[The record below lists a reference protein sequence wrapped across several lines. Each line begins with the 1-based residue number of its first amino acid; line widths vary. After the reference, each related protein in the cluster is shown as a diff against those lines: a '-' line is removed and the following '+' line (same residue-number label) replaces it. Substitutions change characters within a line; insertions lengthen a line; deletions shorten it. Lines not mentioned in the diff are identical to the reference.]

1 MKKLLIPPAVLG
13 LSALL
18 AACGGGTTP
27 PSSSAFALTVNVAG
41 VSGAPVKIT
50 NTISNTTL
58 FDGTLTGSKTFGDV
72 AAGSVLNVQGGAVNS
87 YATPAAQSVTLDNNK
102 SVTLEYKAAAQAG
115 VAVSNTQISGKIGG
129 TDLQIDSANLLS
141 HSDPF
146 FGEAVVRSNVL
157 TLDLALLVPA
167 PDDLLGGFYSTGCSG
182 TNTDASALILDSLSL
197 NAYSPQGDLIGTIRE
212 KIVSGPDA
220 ALPNALVYRLYSDR
234 AFIFRGECQYN
245 LTDGTVITEKNDI
258 QAVKGWNTLVFAG
271 EGQNV
276 TVKNAAS
283 GNRAELTF
291 TSAAPRVAVRLDPE
305 SLTFSDEDQLTVNA
319 RLIQIGNYSGVVK
332 LSTDIAGLSVEPATL
347 TLNPLPKMS
356 GQSTGGQSARLKMMD
371 LQPQLLAT
379 KLTFKYTGTTNLSNK
394 QFEVLVKD
402 SNAKQVGSGTGKIT
416 VTRAGIA
423 VFLGTQDLELPPSSS
438 RVLPVMLNSVGNFRG
453 KVTVSV
459 SGLPSGVSTTPV
471 DVDLNGYGSAQLVLT
486 SSAALKSGTYP
497 LTITAQSGASVTRA
511 DFNLVVPRP
520 TVSVKLGSTSFYP
533 LLPQGETTTVAV
545 ELQSQNGFSGSTSVQ
560 ITGLPIGVTSAPVN
574 ARITPNTTTTVQVPL
589 TATVDAKL
597 GSSSALVSSPYQVLN
612 QSTYERTLNLNVV
625 PARVALGPNVGFAL
639 AAGSE
644 GIWFT
649 SSVYDT
655 TQTNYI
661 HTVKHIVAGKITASH
676 NVKNSA
682 SNLLS
687 MSDGSVLA
695 FDTSSADT
703 FQISDQ
709 GVKALSSKPYALASA
724 PTNGAMDG
732 QNRIWFIQETPVG
745 IGGVERNLAYWDVVT
760 GSITTIRSP
769 HNFNTSGAFTRSND
783 GRIILYTSYALPKA
797 LKIDTSTG
805 AVSEIGL
812 SIGGE
817 PGSVSYRTDG
827 LVYFLRNRQL
837 SRINS
842 DDSITT
848 LDGIGMVERIL
859 GFDRKNP
866 DILWAISDSSVLK
879 VNVLTNE
886 VIKTFVGNSAGVLL
900 TDGGVGLIISQWAS
914 TGSGYD
920 RFLSILR

>member
-1 MKKLLIPPAVLG
+1 MKKRLILPAFLG

-18 AACGGGTTP
+18 SACGGGGTTP
-27 PSSSAFALTVNVAG
+27 PSSSTFTLTVNVAG
-41 VSGAPVKIT
+41 LPGAPVKII
-50 NTISNTTL
+50 NTTSNTTL
-58 FDGTLTGSKTFGDV
+58 FDGALTGSKTFGDV
-72 AAGSVLNVQGGAVNS
+72 AAGSVLSVQGGAVNS
-87 YATPAAQSVTLDNNK
+87 YATPAAQRVTLDGNK

-115 VAVSNTQISGKIGG
+115 VAVSNTQISGKVAG

-146 FGEAVVRSNVL
+146 FGEAMVKNNVL
-157 TLDLALLVPA
+157 TLDLASLVPA
-167 PDDLLGGFYSTGCSG
+167 TDDLLSGFYSTGCSG

-234 AFIFRGECQYN
+234 AFTFRGECQYT

-258 QAVKGWNTLVFAG
+258 QAIKGWNTLVFAG

-305 SLTFSDEDQLTVNA
+305 SLTFSDNDLLTVDA
-319 RLIQIGNYSGVVK
+319 RVIQIGNYSGTVK
-332 LSTDIAGLSVEPATL
+332 LSTNIAGLSVEPATL

-356 GQSTGGQSARLKMMD
+356 GQSAGGRSARLRMLN

-379 KLTFKYTGTTNLSNK
+379 RLTFRYAGTTNLTNTP
-394 QFEVLVKD
+394 FEILVKD
-402 SNAKQVGSGTGKIT
+402 SNAAQVGNGTGKIT

-438 RVLPVMLNSVGNFRG
+438 RVLPVTLQSVGNFRG
-453 KVTVSV
+453 NVTVSI
-459 SGLPSGVSTTPV
+459 SGLPNGVSTAPV
-471 DVDLNGYGSAQLVLT
+471 AVDLNGYGSAQLVLT
-486 SSAALKSGTYP
+486 STAELKSGTYP

-520 TVSVKLGSTSFYP
+520 TVSVKLGSTSFHP

-545 ELQSQNGFSGSTSVQ
+545 ELQSLNGFSGSTTVQ
-560 ITGLPIGVTSAPVN
+560 ITGLPIGVTSGPVN

-589 TATVDAKL
+589 TAAVDAKL
-597 GSSSALVSSPYQVLN
+597 GSSSALVSSPDQGLN
-612 QSTYERTLNLNVV
+612 QSIYERTFTLNVV
-625 PARVALGPNVGFAL
+625 PARVALGPAVGFAL
-639 AAGSE
+639 AAGSD
-644 GIWFT
+644 GVWFT
-649 SSVYDT
+649 SSVYDAA
-655 TQTNYI
+655 QSNYV

-703 FQISDQ
+703 FQVSDQ
-709 GVKALSSKPYALASA
+709 GVKTLSSKPYALASA
-724 PTNGAMDG
+724 PTNGAIDG

-745 IGGVERNLAYWDVVT
+745 IGGVERNLAYWNVVT
-760 GSITTIRSP
+760 GSITLVRSP
-769 HNFNTSGAFTRSND
+769 HNFTNGTFTRSND
-783 GRIILYTSYALPKA
+783 GHTILYTSYTLPKA
-797 LKIDTSTG
+797 LKIDTNTG
-805 AVSEIGL
+805 AISEIGTP
-812 SIGGE
+812 IGNE
-817 PGSVSYRTDG
+817 PGSVAYRTDG

-848 LDGIGMVERIL
+848 LDGIGMVDRIL
-859 GFDRKNP
+859 GFDKKNP
-866 DILWAISDSSVLK
+866 DVLWAISDSSVLK
-879 VNVLTNE
+879 VNVLTND
-886 VIKTFVGNSAGVLL
+886 VTKTLVGNSVGVLL
-900 TDGGVGLIISQWAS
+900 TDGGVGLMISQWAS

-920 RFLSILR
+920 RFISVLR